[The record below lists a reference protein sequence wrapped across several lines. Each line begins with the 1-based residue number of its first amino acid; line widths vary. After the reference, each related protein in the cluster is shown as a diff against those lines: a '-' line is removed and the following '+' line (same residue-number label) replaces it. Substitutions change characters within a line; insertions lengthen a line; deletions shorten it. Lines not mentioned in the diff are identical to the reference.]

1 MINLLKLLKYDLSDK
16 YGRLLYF
23 THFFR
28 NIPGRFGAQIRIKFL
43 SKYFAHCG
51 QEVVVHTE
59 VYFRGIHK
67 LSIGARVH
75 LGKGC
80 FIQASG
86 GVTLCDDVLIG
97 PDVKIWSVNHIFTD
111 KGRPII
117 EQGYDEKEV
126 VIGKGCWLG
135 ANVIILPGV
144 HLSEGCIV
152 SAGSVVGIKNY
163 LPFSIIAGNPARV
176 IGMRQEKT
184 GSTAVSVG

>member
-23 THFFR
+23 TYLFR
-28 NIPGRFGAQIRIKFL
+28 DIPGRFGAHIRLKLL

-51 QEVVVHTE
+51 QEVVIHPG
-59 VYFRGIHK
+59 VYFYGIHK
-67 LSIGARVH
+67 LSIGSRVN
-75 LGKGC
+75 LAVGT

-86 GVTLCDDVLIG
+86 GMTLCDDVLLG
-97 PDVKIWSVNHIFTD
+97 PNVKIWSVNHVFDDISL
-111 KGRPII
+111 PII

-152 SAGSVVGIKNY
+152 SAGSVVGIKKY
-163 LPFSIIAGNPARV
+163 PPFSIIAGNPARV
-176 IGMRQEKT
+176 IGTRLEKA
-184 GSTAVSVG
+184 SVS